1 MNVPSS
7 LSKTNLQCAGPSSE
21 YLGFFHLYKLF
32 VRYCYPVQNKT
43 DLFKN
48 ELMPKP
54 NDFSDL
60 PEYFV
65 RKVRYNSRLKLTRL
79 LTERYFR
86 LWSPPCHRYAL
97 RLGRLYPS
105 SADS

>member
-1 MNVPSS
+1 MFPSS
-7 LSKTNLQCAGPSSE
+7 LSTTNLQCAGPSSE

-60 PEYFV
+60 PEYFA
-65 RKVRYNSRLKLTRL
+65 RKVICNSRLKLARL
-79 LTERYFR
+79 LTEKHFR
-86 LWSPPCHRYAL
+86 L
-97 RLGRLYPS
+97 
-105 SADS
+105 